1 MRKENNQMDKTQ
13 TLQEIFS
20 NDPLGL
26 LDIKQRSAIISTDE
40 RLLTSFEEINSF
52 FQEHNRLP
60 EKTQWI
66 ERTLYS
72 RLEGIKENPKKI
84 EALKPYDR
92 FDLLSQTKE
101 NIEINSIDD
110 IFNSDDLGVFEWVEE
125 KKDIFKIVNVPKIEQ
140 DRADPDFVAQRVVCE
155 NFDEYESLFE
165 KCQDDL
171 RNRRRKL
178 MPSIERNLKVW
189 TFCVLDGLLLYIAHI
204 WKEERWNSGKLNRR
218 TLLIFEN
225 GTQSN
230 MLLRS
235 LWKRLKDSGK
245 VVTQLLDDND
255 TFFTEITNDD
265 NESGFIYVLKSLSWD
280 DRISTKQNLY
290 KIGFSTTLVEE
301 RIKNAEKDPTYLMA
315 KVKTVEAFKVFNVNP
330 HKLENLIHKFFQD
343 SCLNIDIID
352 SNGNTYKPREWFIVP
367 IEVIAETIELITSWE
382 IVNYKYDTQREIIV
396 EK

>member
-1 MRKENNQMDKTQ
+1 MDKKQ
-13 TLQEIFS
+13 ILQEIFS

-26 LDIKQRSAIISTDE
+26 LDIKQRSTSISTDE

-52 FQEHNRLP
+52 FETHNRKP
-60 EKTQWI
+60 EKTEWI
-66 ERTLYS
+66 ERSLYS
-72 RLEGIKENPKKI
+72 RLEGIKENSKKI
-84 EALKPYDR
+84 EALKLYDR
-92 FDLLSQTKE
+92 FDLLTETEEK
-101 NIEINSIDD
+101 IEINSIDD
-110 IFNSDDLGVFEWVEE
+110 IFNSDDLGIFEWVEE
-125 KKDIFKIVNVPKIEQ
+125 KKDIFKIVNVPEIEP

-155 NFDEYESLFE
+155 NFHEYESLFE

-235 LWKRLKDSGK
+235 LWKRLKDSWK
-245 VVTQLLDDND
+245 VVTQLLDDSD
-255 TFFTEITNDD
+255 TFFTEITDDD
-265 NESGFIYVLKSLSWD
+265 NESGFIYVLKSLSLD

-301 RIKNAEKDPTYLMA
+301 RIKNAEKDPTYLMS

-343 SCLNIDIID
+343 TCLNINIID
-352 SNGNTYKPREWFIVP
+352 SKGNTYKPREWFIVP
-367 IEVIAETIELITSWE
+367 LDVIAETIELITSWE
-382 IVNYKYDTQREIIV
+382 IVNYKYDTEREIIV